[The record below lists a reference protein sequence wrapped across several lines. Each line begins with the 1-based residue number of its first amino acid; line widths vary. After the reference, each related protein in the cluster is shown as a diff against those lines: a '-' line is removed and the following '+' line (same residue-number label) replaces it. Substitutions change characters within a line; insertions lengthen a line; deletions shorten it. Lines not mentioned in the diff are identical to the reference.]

1 MAIER
6 VIDGAVRR
14 LDTLWA
20 KSGAFVS
27 KAFAGLS
34 AVLLIM
40 RVIPQYKY
48 LLPPEWAVFALAITG
63 ALFLAGYGLGFYALV
78 MFMGLLSVAA
88 FGSLGSLLFV
98 IAIIAFPSVGSIIRS
113 LIVAFPGMKRE
124 FQLGSAG
131 AGNEALLVL
140 FAPFLFAANLGFA
153 VPLLA
158 GLNFGFRGIATAVSS
173 CVLSSIVWALCGA
186 IPWGFPSKV
195 PGTADLLRVTIPQ
208 AGNRTVFDILRPR
221 ALWDGS
227 GATITT
233 TSYLPDFT
241 KLPHVMA
248 GGWTVVRTSFAARPL
263 LWAQVILWGLCAYV
277 IARLRGEATSS
288 GKRAVAVLAGAAV
301 LAAGYA
307 LLPVALGSGS
317 DLALPGGAGLFIFY
331 FATSLAIA
339 LLPCA
344 VVSGSG
350 YAARSPTG
358 ARPAVGVAQPPS
370 AAMGRLPEPPGR
382 ASPLV
387 DPTAG
392 VGQPAPPAQEPRTD
406 GKDKKIKIE
415 L

>member
-1 MAIER
+1 MAIRR
-6 VIDGAVRR
+6 VVDGAVRS
-14 LDTLWA
+14 LDAVWA
-20 KSGAFVS
+20 RSGASVS
-27 KAFAGLS
+27 KVLAGLS
-34 AVLLIM
+34 AVLLVM

-48 LLPPEWAVFALAITG
+48 LLPPEWGVFALTTTG
-63 ALFLAGYGLGFYALV
+63 ALFLAGYGPGFYALV
-78 MFMGLLSVAA
+78 MFTGLLSVAA
-88 FGSLGSLLFV
+88 LGSLGALLFV
-98 IAIIAFPSVGSIIRS
+98 IAVIVFPSVSSIVRS

-124 FQLGSAG
+124 FQMGSSG
-131 AGNEALLVL
+131 AGKEALLVL

-158 GLNFGFRGIATAVSS
+158 GLIFGLRGIATAVSS

-195 PGTADLLRVTIPQ
+195 SGAADLLRVTIPQ

-233 TSYLPDFT
+233 TSFLPDFT
-241 KLPHVMA
+241 KLPHLLA
-248 GGWTVVRTSFAARPL
+248 GGWAVVRAGFAARPL
-263 LWAQVILWGLCAYV
+263 LWAQVILWGLCPYA
-277 IARLRGEATSS
+277 IARFRGEATSP

-301 LAAGYA
+301 LATGYL
-307 LLPVALGSGS
+307 LLPLALGSGS
-317 DLALPGGAGLFIFY
+317 GLALPGGAGLFTFY
-331 FATSLAIA
+331 FATSLAVA

-344 VVSGSG
+344 AVSGSG
-350 YAARSPTG
+350 NAA
-358 ARPAVGVAQPPS
+358 
-370 AAMGRLPEPPGR
+370 RLPEPPGR
-382 ASPLV
+382 GSRLG

-392 VGQPAPPAQEPRTD
+392 VGQPAPPAPEPRTD

>member
-1 MAIER
+1 MAIKR

-34 AVLLIM
+34 AFLLIM

-173 CVLSSIVWALCGA
+173 CVLSSIRLRSMRRDPV
-186 IPWGFPSKV
+186 GFPEQG
-195 PGTADLLRVTIPQ
+195 PGDR
-208 AGNRTVFDILRPR
+208 
-221 ALWDGS
+221 
-227 GATITT
+227 
-233 TSYLPDFT
+233 
-241 KLPHVMA
+241 
-248 GGWTVVRTSFAARPL
+248 
-263 LWAQVILWGLCAYV
+263 
-277 IARLRGEATSS
+277 
-288 GKRAVAVLAGAAV
+288 
-301 LAAGYA
+301 
-307 LLPVALGSGS
+307 
-317 DLALPGGAGLFIFY
+317 
-331 FATSLAIA
+331 
-339 LLPCA
+339 
-344 VVSGSG
+344 
-350 YAARSPTG
+350 
-358 ARPAVGVAQPPS
+358 
-370 AAMGRLPEPPGR
+370 
-382 ASPLV
+382 
-387 DPTAG
+387 
-392 VGQPAPPAQEPRTD
+392 
-406 GKDKKIKIE
+406 
-415 L
+415 